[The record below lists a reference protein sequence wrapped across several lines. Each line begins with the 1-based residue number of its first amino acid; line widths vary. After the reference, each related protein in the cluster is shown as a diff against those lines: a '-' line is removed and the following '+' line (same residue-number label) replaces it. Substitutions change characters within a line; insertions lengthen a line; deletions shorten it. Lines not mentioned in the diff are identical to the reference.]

1 MLLALD
7 TATRHAGLALYDGD
21 TVRAENVW
29 HAAGHYHTEWLV
41 PAISDAMQRAG
52 VVATDL
58 TGVAVTAGPGS
69 FTGLRVAVSVA
80 KGLAAAQNLAFVGVP
95 TLQVTAYPH
104 THRTETLGT
113 ALVAG
118 RGRHAYAFYPSGT
131 SVAEGTAPVI
141 GTVDAIVEAVRA
153 RQEPIYLVGEFTDT
167 ERATLIGVLG
177 KQIVLASP
185 ALALRRPAVLAEIA
199 WQRFQRGDTDNPH
212 TFEPLY
218 LQLTS

>member
-41 PAISDAMQRAG
+41 PAIEEAMRRAG
-52 VVATDL
+52 VAATDL

-95 TLQVTAYPH
+95 TLDVTAYPH
-104 THRTETLGT
+104 VSRGMIIGT
-113 ALVAG
+113 SLVAG
-118 RGRHAYAFYPSGT
+118 RGRHAYAFYEAKDGLQ
-131 SVAEGTAPVI
+131 VEAPPII
-141 GTVDAIVEAVRA
+141 GTIDAIVEAIRHQ
-153 RQEPIYLVGEFTDT
+153 QEAIYMVGELTSS
-167 ERATLIGVLG
+167 ERATLTNTLADKVI
-177 KQIVLASP
+177 LASP
-185 ALALRRPAVLAEIA
+185 ALALRRPAVLAEMA
-199 WQRFQRGDTDNPH
+199 WQRLQRGDSDNPH